1 MPAPAPNQSPLQPT
15 LAPHQGRTLA
25 ANEISVSPDGDVRL
39 RGVQCADCGMKVFPV
54 TDVCPDCLSTS
65 LKELMLGGEGR
76 LYSYTTVHVAPP
88 GWQTPYVVGYVDTPE
103 GVRLFGKVK
112 VKVGVKTGAGEQQA
126 LRVDM
131 PVGVR
136 VVADGDHYR
145 YYFEPGPQ

>member
-1 MPAPAPNQSPLQPT
+1 MPAPAPNQSPPPA
-15 LAPHQGRTLA
+15 LAPHQGRTLVA
-25 ANEISVSPDGDVRL
+25 GEISVSPDGDVRL
-39 RGVQCADCGMKVFPV
+39 RGVQCAECGMKVFPV
-54 TDVCPDCLSTS
+54 TEVCPGCLSTS

-112 VKVGVKTGAGEQQA
+112 TDIKTGAGEQQA

-131 PVGVR
+131 PVEVR